1 MYKMHLSA
9 STTSNCLIYEW
20 LVAQCE
26 NCTEM
31 RNYTGVEKM
40 DKWLENWVE
49 EIMKNWEEEV
59 IA

>member
-1 MYKMHLSA
+1 MWSL
-9 STTSNCLIYEW
+9 
-20 LVAQCE
+20 AQCE

-49 EIMKNWEEEV
+49 EIMENWEEEV